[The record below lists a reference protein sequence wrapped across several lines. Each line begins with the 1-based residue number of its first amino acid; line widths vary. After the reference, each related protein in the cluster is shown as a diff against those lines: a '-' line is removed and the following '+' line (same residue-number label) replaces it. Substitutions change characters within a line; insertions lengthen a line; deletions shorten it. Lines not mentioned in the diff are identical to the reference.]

1 MAAEEES
8 WADSGFG
15 AWTGRP
21 WPQVTDSMFFIWSP
35 ISATLRSLFSIRK
48 RNARVRKVEAV
59 RERERAINT
68 QHTQRGRKEENRN
81 TEDKMAFI
89 RTAAEGQRSLIFP
102 SFGVSLHFEPPFISP
117 ARHMVAQRTFKSHK
131 RCLHMLHK
139 SL

>member
-15 AWTGRP
+15 AWTDRP

-59 RERERAINT
+59 REREGNK
-68 QHTQRGRKEENRN
+68 HT
-81 TEDKMAFI
+81 TH
-89 RTAAEGQRSLIFP
+89 S
-102 SFGVSLHFEPPFISP
+102 
-117 ARHMVAQRTFKSHK
+117 AREKGGEQK
-131 RCLHMLHK
+131 R
-139 SL
+139 

>member
-59 RERERAINT
+59 REREGNK
-68 QHTQRGRKEENRN
+68 HT
-81 TEDKMAFI
+81 TH
-89 RTAAEGQRSLIFP
+89 S
-102 SFGVSLHFEPPFISP
+102 
-117 ARHMVAQRTFKSHK
+117 AREKGGEQK
-131 RCLHMLHK
+131 R
-139 SL
+139 